1 MQISVQHQ
9 QLTIRHFINSDK
21 NDFIHIVQHPLCM
34 KYSAAGVLSKQ
45 QANACFESLSS
56 SKKNRMYAIEES
68 VNRRVI
74 GCTGLQE
81 CCVEYDASASF
92 VLCLLPEFNQHQDLH
107 PLLLQF
113 VDHLISLHQLPYLQA
128 IVAQKNHFNMQL
140 LSDLNFKRVQPITCQ
155 NIDSYLY
162 QTR

>member
-1 MQISVQHQ
+1 MQIFTQHQ
-9 QLTIRHFINSDK
+9 QLCIRRFLRADK
-21 NDFIHIVQHPLCM
+21 NDFIQIVQHPLCM

-45 QANACFESLSS
+45 QANVFFESLADN
-56 SKKNRMYAIEES
+56 KMHKMYAIEES
-68 VNRRVI
+68 VSGRVI

-81 CCVEYDASASF
+81 CCVEYDSSASF

-113 VDHLISLHQLPYLQA
+113 VDNLISLYQLPYLQA
-128 IVAQKNHFNMQL
+128 IVAQKNHFNMRL
-140 LSDLNFKRVQPITCQ
+140 LSDLNFKRVKSITCQ
-155 NIDSYLY
+155 TINSYLY